1 LLVRGPSGSGKSTL
15 LALLMAALRP
25 RTGEYRLA
33 QTLTATLSGVDIR
46 RPIAWCPQDAHVFA
60 STIRANLCL
69 GLPSGSTDVDGL
81 LWTVLER
88 VGLADLVA
96 SLPDG
101 LDTYVGSGAA
111 RLSGG
116 ERRRLAVARTLLTD
130 RDVILLDEPTAHLDP
145 AAARALLADLRRGLR
160 DRTVVCV
167 THDPFVEA
175 PGDTVLDL
183 GPQQPPGPLVGVGEV
198 SVAVR

>member
-1 LLVRGPSGSGKSTL
+1 
-15 LALLMAALRP
+15 MAALRP
-25 RTGEYRLA
+25 YAGEYRLA
-33 QTLTATLSGVDIR
+33 QTPTAALSGVDIR
-46 RPIAWCPQDAHVFA
+46 RAIAWCPQDAHVFA

-69 GLPSGSTDVDGL
+69 GLPIGSTDVDGL

-96 SLPDG
+96 TLPEG
-101 LDTYVGSGAA
+101 LDTYLGSGGA

-116 ERRRLAVARTLLTD
+116 ERRRLAVARTLLTN

-145 AAARALLADLRRGLR
+145 VAARALVADLRRALH

-183 GPQQPPGPLVGVGEV
+183 CPQHPAELSVGVV
-198 SVAVR
+198 DATVAVR